1 MRAVKAQE
9 AVVTATAA
17 EAAVPKELQTAVVG
31 MVPAAAADTRQP
43 AMCTR
48 R

>member
-9 AVVTATAA
+9 AVVTAMAA
-17 EAAVPKELQTAVVG
+17 EAAVPKELQTAVVAR
-31 MVPAAAADTRQP
+31 VPAAAVDTRQP